1 MIFSVDLVYY
11 TEENVPECGKTVF
24 VQSNEDITKIPTH
37 LLKEN
42 IFIEEAME
50 ANDCKGIGCVFEIS
64 EEEFKE
70 EYPDEEV
77 IALDY

>member
-1 MIFSVDLVYY
+1 MIFSVNLVYY

-24 VQSNEDITKIPTH
+24 VQSDEDITKIPTH

-50 ANDCKGIGCVFEIS
+50 TNDCEGIGYISEIS

-70 EYPDEEV
+70 EYPGEEL
-77 IALDY
+77 IIL